1 MLFEGASISQLA
13 ALFGRDNRTITQKIQ
28 GLRSVG
34 KRAGHPIYK
43 ISEAAA
49 YLVKPVGDIED
60 HIKKMSPDDLPPRL
74 LKEFWAGQHARLKFE
89 EDRADLWRTQ
99 DVIEHF
105 AEAFKVART
114 TIMLAVDQVERISS
128 LTDTQRNLMLAQ
140 MDQLMKSLNENLVT
154 AFQNELDRTFE
165 VPSNDGGQT
174 SSGEEPERASA
185 EEQPDPAEGL

>member
-49 YLVKPVGDIED
+49 YLVKPIGDIED

-99 DVIEHF
+99 DVVEHF

-114 TIMLAVDQVERISS
+114 TIMLAVDQVERITS

-154 AFQNELDRTFE
+154 AFQNEPDRTFE
-165 VPSNDGGQT
+165 VPSSDDGQT
-174 SSGEEPERASA
+174 SSGEEPERAAA